1 MKKKILALGL
11 SCALFISVVCSSL
24 CAGFNLG
31 SLLGGIAVGV
41 LVDTYGSEIN
51 SFLNHLL
58 EQNSLDTK
66 SATKVVIIISLGDGK
81 EIGMAQVTG
90 DKAKVDQVKAV
101 LQLESNKTFGTP
113 LRMRGLVPVDKKS
126 VKGVNRVEGVGVSA
140 IIDVRL

>member
-1 MKKKILALGL
+1 MKKRIIAGAVSL
-11 SCALFISVVCSSL
+11 SLLISVAAASV

-41 LVDTYGSEIN
+41 LVETYGGEIN

-58 EQNSLDTK
+58 NENQLDTK
-66 SATKVVIIISLGDGK
+66 SATKVVIILSLGDGK

-90 DKAKVDQVKAV
+90 DKERVDRVKAV

-113 LRMRGLVPVDKKS
+113 LRLRGLVPVDKKS
-126 VKGVNRVEGVGVSA
+126 AKGAARVEGVGVSA
-140 IIDVRL
+140 IIDIRL

>member
-1 MKKKILALGL
+1 MRKKIIAAAVMLSLLA
-11 SCALFISVVCSSL
+11 SVTCSSV

-41 LVDTYGSEIN
+41 LVDSYGKEIN

-58 EQNSLDTK
+58 KQNSLDTAA
-66 SATKVVIIISLGDGK
+66 ATKVVIIISLGDGK

-90 DKAKVDQVKAV
+90 DKENVDRVKAV

-113 LRMRGLVPVDKKS
+113 LRLRGLVPVDKKS
-126 VKGVNRVEGVGVSA
+126 AQGANRVEGVGVSA
-140 IIDVRL
+140 IVDVRL